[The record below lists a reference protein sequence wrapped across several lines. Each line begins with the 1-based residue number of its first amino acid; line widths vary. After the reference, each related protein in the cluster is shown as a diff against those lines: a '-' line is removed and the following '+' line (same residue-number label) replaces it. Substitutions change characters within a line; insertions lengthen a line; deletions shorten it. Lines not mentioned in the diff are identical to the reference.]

1 MYNSRI
7 FCIMLTLTLTIGMVF
22 NAAEAVDQVS
32 LSTSSDIYYSEDYVV
47 IFGSVNTIFENMPI
61 TIQIYHE
68 SNLVDVAQVAVAQDG
83 TFVKSFNAVGQQWKE
98 EGTYTVRVQYT
109 PTQIAETTFEFF
121 SQVID
126 KSSAVFPV
134 NIPNSGTFD
143 VGYTIRGGEV
153 ESIIMHQGDEYE
165 NRYSILI
172 GTTMDTNGNLI
183 LKLPRESFDAQSD
196 GKDITFI
203 VMISKE
209 DSATG
214 VDLHHTVTR
223 SNFVQVEYEE
233 IGVSADYRT
242 IRIPL
247 EEGDQWVEVIGTYVI
262 PEFGSIVIII
272 LVVAV
277 SSAIIISKSRFSVR
291 YN

>member
-7 FCIMLTLTLTIGMVF
+7 LCIMLTIVLAIGMVF
-22 NAAEAVDQVS
+22 NAAEAADQIS
-32 LSTSSDIYYSEDYVV
+32 LSTSNDIYYSGDYVV
-47 IFGSVNTIFENMPI
+47 AFGSVNTIFENMPI
-61 TIQIYHE
+61 TIQIYHG
-68 SNLVDVAQVAVAQDG
+68 SNLVDVAQVPVAQDG

-98 EGTYTVRVQYT
+98 EGTYTIRVQYT

-134 NIPNSGTFD
+134 QIPNSGSFD

-153 ESIIMHQGDEYE
+153 TEIDMNLD
-165 NRYSILI
+165 RYSLLI
-172 GTTMDTNGNLI
+172 ETTVNANGNLI
-183 LKLPRESFDAQSD
+183 LKLPRESFDAQSN
-196 GKDITFI
+196 GKDNTLII
-203 VMISKE
+203 LISKE
-209 DSATG
+209 NNEPKD
-214 VDLHHTVTR
+214 
-223 SNFVQVEYEE
+223 FVQVEFEE
-233 IGVSADYRT
+233 IATSSDYRT

-247 EEGDQWVEVIGTYVI
+247 EEGDKWIEVIGTYVI
-262 PEFGSIVIII
+262 PEFGSIVVII

>member
-7 FCIMLTLTLTIGMVF
+7 FCIMLTLTLAIGMVF
-22 NAAEAVDQVS
+22 NAAEAVEPIS
-32 LSTSSDIYYSEDYVV
+32 LSTSSDIYYSGDYVV
-47 IFGSVNTIFENMPI
+47 IFGNVNTIFENMPI

-68 SNLVDVAQVAVAQDG
+68 TNLVDVAQVPVAQDG
-83 TFVKSFNAVGQQWKE
+83 TFVKSFNAVGQQWAG

-121 SQVID
+121 SQMID

-134 NIPNSGTFD
+134 QIPNSGTFD

-153 ESIIMHQGDEYE
+153 FSISMDQSH
-165 NRYSILI
+165 YSIGVILH
-172 GTTMDTNGNLI
+172 DVNSNGNLI
-183 LKLPRESFDAQSD
+183 LKLPTESFDAKTNGENID
-196 GKDITFI
+196 FI
-203 VMISKE
+203 VLISKE
-209 DSATG
+209 DEPAEQ
-214 VDLHHTVTR
+214 
-223 SNFVQVEYEE
+223 VQVEYEE
-233 IGVSADYRT
+233 IATGDNYRT

-247 EEGDQWVEVIGTYVI
+247 EEGDKWIEVIGTYVI

-277 SSAIIISKSRFSVR
+277 SSTIIISKSRFSVR

>member
-1 MYNSRI
+1 MYNSRV
-7 FCIMLTLTLTIGMVF
+7 FCIMLTLTLAIGMGF
-22 NAAEAVDQVS
+22 NAAEAEQIS
-32 LSTSSDIYYSEDYVV
+32 LSTSSDIYYSGDHVV
-47 IFGSVNTIFENMPI
+47 VFGNVSTIFENMPI

-68 SNLVDVAQVAVAQDG
+68 SNLVDVAQVLVAQDG
-83 TFVKSFNAVGQQWKE
+83 TFVKSFNAVGQQWE
-98 EGTYTVRVQYT
+98 GEGTYTVRVQYT
-109 PTQIAETTFEFF
+109 PTQIGETTFEFF
-121 SQVID
+121 SQMIE

-134 NIPNSGTFD
+134 QIPNSGTFD

-153 ESIIMHQGDEYE
+153 TEINMNLD
-165 NRYSILI
+165 RYSLLVE
-172 GTTMDTNGNLI
+172 TTVNTNGNLV

-196 GKDITFI
+196 GKDNTFI
-203 VMISKE
+203 ILISKE
-209 DSATG
+209 NNEPED
-214 VDLHHTVTR
+214 
-223 SNFVQVEYEE
+223 FVQVEYEE
-233 IGVSADYRT
+233 VATSSDYRT

-247 EEGDQWVEVIGTYVI
+247 EEGDKWVEVVGTYVI

>member
-7 FCIMLTLTLTIGMVF
+7 FCIMLTLTLAIGMVF
-22 NAAEAVDQVS
+22 NAAEAIDQIS
-32 LSTSSDIYYSEDYVV
+32 LSTSSDIYYGGDYVV
-47 IFGSVNTIFENMPI
+47 VFGSVNTIFENMPI

-68 SNLVDVAQVAVAQDG
+68 SNLVDVAQVPVAQDG

-109 PTQIAETTFEFF
+109 STQIAETTFEFF
-121 SQVID
+121 SQMID
-126 KSSAVFPV
+126 KSSSSFPV

-165 NRYSILI
+165 NRYSILV
-172 GTTMDTNGNLI
+172 GTTMNTNGNLI

-203 VMISKE
+203 IMISKE
-209 DSATG
+209 DSVAG
-214 VDLHHTVTR
+214 VDLHHTATR
-223 SNFVQVEYEE
+223 LNFVQTEYEE
-233 IGVSADYRT
+233 IGTSSDYRT

-247 EEGDQWVEVIGTYVI
+247 EEGDKWIEVIGTYVI
-262 PEFGSIVIII
+262 PEFGSIAIII

-277 SSAIIISKSRFSVR
+277 SSAIIISKNRLSIR

>member
-1 MYNSRI
+1 
-7 FCIMLTLTLTIGMVF
+7 MVF
-22 NAAEAVDQVS
+22 NAAEAVDQIS
-32 LSTSSDIYYSEDYVV
+32 LSTSNDIYYDGDYVV
-47 IFGSVNTIFENMPI
+47 VFGSVNTIFENMPI

-68 SNLVDVAQVAVAQDG
+68 SNLVDVAQVPVAQDG

-98 EGTYTVRVQYT
+98 EGTYIVRVQYT
-109 PTQIAETTFEFF
+109 PTQIGETTFEFF
-121 SQVID
+121 NQVID

-134 NIPNSGTFD
+134 QIPNSGTFD
-143 VGYTIRGGEV
+143 VGYTIRGGDV
-153 ESIIMHQGDEYE
+153 TGIDMNQD
-165 NRYSILI
+165 RYSLLI
-172 GTTMDTNGNLI
+172 KTTVNANGNLI

-196 GKDITFI
+196 DKDNTFI
-203 VMISKE
+203 ILISKE
-209 DSATG
+209 NNESED
-214 VDLHHTVTR
+214 
-223 SNFVQVEYEE
+223 FVQVEYEE
-233 IGVSADYRT
+233 IATSSEYRT

-247 EEGDQWVEVIGTYVI
+247 EEGDKWIEVIGTYVI

>member
-1 MYNSRI
+1 MYNSRV
-7 FCIMLTLTLTIGMVF
+7 FCIMLTLTFAIGMVF
-22 NAAEAVDQVS
+22 NAAEAVDQIS
-32 LSTSSDIYYSEDYVV
+32 LSTSNDVYYSEDYVV

-61 TIQIYHE
+61 TIQIYHGT
-68 SNLVDVAQVAVAQDG
+68 NLVDVAQVPVAQDG

-98 EGTYTVRVQYT
+98 EGMYMVRVQYT

-121 SQVID
+121 IQMID

-134 NIPNSGTFD
+134 QIPNSGTFD

-153 ESIIMHQGDEYE
+153 TEINMNMD
-165 NRYSILI
+165 RYSLLI
-172 GTTMDTNGNLI
+172 ETTVNTNGNLI

-196 GKDITFI
+196 GKDNTFI
-203 VMISKE
+203 ILISKE
-209 DSATG
+209 NNEAGD
-214 VDLHHTVTR
+214 
-223 SNFVQVEYEE
+223 FMQVEYEE
-233 IGVSADYRT
+233 IATSSDYRT

-247 EEGDQWVEVIGTYVI
+247 EDGDKWVEVVGTYVI
-262 PEFGSIVIII
+262 PEFGSVVIII